1 MTLCIIIEPSS
12 YTETYVGSVMKTV
25 IVNRSGRSIRRSLSA
40 VRKPC
45 LEDHQLAHG
54 SVDDYVMAVH
64 NRNQLQL
71 GSRSRHA

>member
-54 SVDDYVMAVH
+54 GVMSGLVE
-64 NRNQLQL
+64 
-71 GSRSRHA
+71 GVEGVEGVVEWWEW